1 MPHDALR
8 IFMDDGVS
16 VVLATVDADGIPSC
30 CRGVAVTSRDG
41 FETLTI
47 YVPATTAQ
55 ETIANVATTRRVAVS
70 ATKPLSHQSVQVKGI
85 TRGVRLAPA
94 SDEEF
99 VRAKLGTFAE
109 VLDQIGLPQRVT
121 RSIAQWP
128 AFAIDISI
136 EEIFDQTPGPK
147 AGNAVA

>member
-16 VVLATVDADGIPSC
+16 VVLATADADGIPSC
-30 CRGVAVTSRDG
+30 CRAVAITSRDE

-47 YVPATTAQ
+47 YVPAATAQ

-70 ATKPLSHQSVQVKGI
+70 ATRPLSHQSVQVKGI

-94 SDEEF
+94 ADEAF
-99 VRAKLGTFAE
+99 VRAKFDSFAA
-109 VLDQIGLPQRVT
+109 VLDQIGLPRRRA

-128 AFAIDISI
+128 AFAIDITI

-147 AGNAVA
+147 AGSAIA